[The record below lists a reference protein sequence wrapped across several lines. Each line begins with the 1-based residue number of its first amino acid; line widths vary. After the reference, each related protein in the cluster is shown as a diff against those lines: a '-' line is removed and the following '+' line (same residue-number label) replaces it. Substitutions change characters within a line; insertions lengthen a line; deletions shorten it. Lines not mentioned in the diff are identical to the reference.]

1 MSSWSPSAPLSTDAL
16 PRRRRGGVRG
26 GNVRAFSSCWCESP
40 KDLHEAT
47 VESID
52 LQVARW
58 APSFP
63 TARSVV
69 VYHMALRHRDIV
81 SLHLEDAVRWL
92 RQTFR
97 LGSLGSRRPRA
108 ALWFCC
114 VVPLTRTPALQKRRV
129 RPVFPFRAIAGRA
142 SWVVTRRGTR
152 APRRRRVFWSSRAS
166 ACQALQGWSTL
177 PTTSRGASSALRSAV
192 GTRAALATTSSTG
205 RPSCWCT

>member
-1 MSSWSPSAPLSTDAL
+1 ML
-16 PRRRRGGVRG
+16 VRG
-26 GNVRAFSSCWCESP
+26 FSSCWCENP
-40 KDLHEAT
+40 KDLQSH
-47 VESID
+47 VGRSPRH
-52 LQVARW
+52 LVL
-58 APSFP
+58 PNCP

-69 VYHMALRHRDIV
+69 VYDMALRHRDIV

-108 ALWFCC
+108 ALWFRC
-114 VVPLTRTPALQKRRV
+114 VAYTPALQKRRV